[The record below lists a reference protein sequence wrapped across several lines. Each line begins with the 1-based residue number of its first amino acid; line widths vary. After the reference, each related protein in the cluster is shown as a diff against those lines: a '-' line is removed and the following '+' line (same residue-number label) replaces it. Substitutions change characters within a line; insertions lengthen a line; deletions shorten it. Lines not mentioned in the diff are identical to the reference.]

1 MAPRQRLAATARR
14 SQVPRPARSPTQRGR
29 PVSRLRPQRPARA
42 SPLRMRPTPRPDG
55 CRRCP
60 RRPHHGP
67 GRHPRTPDPNRGPRA
82 RPAFPRA
89 SPDRR
94 GRPSP
99 PRTSGVR
106 GPVRPVPPLP
116 PRPGP
121 ARLARL
127 ARLARS
133 ARDPRTPRTPRAA
146 RAARALGP
154 ARPRRGPRDQ
164 VRPGREH
171 PGRPSRAGHVRA
183 DRGQVRG
190 LVTTRSARPRPA
202 WARPLRPGPRVPFPA
217 SRVVPVSGPTAPA
230 AQGARV
236 VPVPAGA
243 GQEARAVQ
251 GARVVPVREGSPV
264 HAPVVPGR
272 AR

>member
-1 MAPRQRLAATARR
+1 MAPQPRLAATARR
-14 SQVPRPARSPTQRGR
+14 PWVPRLAWSPTRRGR

-42 SPLRMRPTPRPDG
+42 SPLRMRWTTRPAG

-60 RRPHHGP
+60 RHPHPGP
-67 GRHPRTPDPNRGPRA
+67 GRPPRTLGPNRGPRA

-99 PRTSGVR
+99 PQTSGVR
-106 GPVRPVPPLP
+106 GPVRRVPP
-116 PRPGP
+116 RRGP
-121 ARLARL
+121 ARLPH
-127 ARLARS
+127 S

-154 ARPRRGPRDQ
+154 ARPRRGPRDL

-171 PGRPSRAGHVRA
+171 PGRPSRAGHVPAGRVP
-183 DRGQVRG
+183 VRG
-190 LVTTRSARPRPA
+190 RVTTRSARPRPA
-202 WARPLRPGPRVPFPA
+202 WARPLRPVPRVPFPA
-217 SRVVPVSGPTAPA
+217 SRVVPASRPTAPA

-251 GARVVPVREGSPV
+251 AARVVPGRAGSPV